1 MSIVEMIK
9 MLLTHSSTSEQ
20 EEKQVVRGSCQTLC
34 VTKRSKEE
42 KMYFKRVNCPVC
54 GQKVSNFWFYFWIPN
69 TKHTCPNCKTR
80 IKWHPII
87 RLHGLVFGI
96 IMMGGYYLLKD
107 FFEPPYI
114 AFIISTLVGIIVYI
128 LIPKKVKIISK
139 GEEKNI

>member
-1 MSIVEMIK
+1 MRFE
-9 MLLTHSSTSEQ
+9 
-20 EEKQVVRGSCQTLC
+20 
-34 VTKRSKEE
+34 RSKEE

-69 TKHTCPNCKTR
+69 TKHTCPNCKTK

-87 RLHGLVFGI
+87 RLHGLVFAI
-96 IMMGGYYLLKD
+96 CMIGGFYLLKD
-107 FFEPPYI
+107 YLEPPYI
-114 AFIISTLVGIIVYI
+114 GGIIGSIIGLIIYM